1 MLKPD
6 LLRQMIS
13 QHVPWLR
20 ENPDNLAVYLRKG
33 RMVSTGQRAAAF
45 EYRYTLEVL
54 VMDYPESLDTIS
66 VPVLAWARLYQPDL
80 LFNPDRQQNGITFEA
95 DILTNSTMDVL
106 IQIQADEA
114 VIVTRED
121 GEIVTRHRAD
131 PAPGP
136 EIGAWSLVFVD
147 EVSGETWQDNKP
159 IPSSSS

>member
-45 EYRYTLEVL
+45 EYHYTLEVL

-95 DILTNSTMDVL
+95 DILSNSTMDVL

-147 EVSGETWQDNKP
+147 EVSGEIWQDNKP

>member
-20 ENPDNLAVYLRKG
+20 ENPDNMAVYLRKG
-33 RMVSTGQRAAAF
+33 RMVSTGQRSASF

-54 VMDYPESLDTIS
+54 VMDYPDSVDTIS
-66 VPVLAWARLYQPDL
+66 VPILAWARLYQPDL

-95 DILTNSTMDVL
+95 EILSNSTMDIL
-106 IQIQADEA
+106 FQIQTDES
-114 VIVTRED
+114 VIVTSED

-131 PAPGP
+131 PASGP
-136 EIGAWSLVFVD
+136 EIGAWSLVFKD

>member
-54 VMDYPESLDTIS
+54 VMDYLNLWILSACRYWHGRVYISLIC
-66 VPVLAWARLYQPDL
+66 Y
-80 LFNPDRQQNGITFEA
+80 
-95 DILTNSTMDVL
+95 LTRTGSRT
-106 IQIQADEA
+106 A
-114 VIVTRED
+114 
-121 GEIVTRHRAD
+121 
-131 PAPGP
+131 
-136 EIGAWSLVFVD
+136 
-147 EVSGETWQDNKP
+147 
-159 IPSSSS
+159 